1 MIKLKFK
8 RNVLILIAIISTLFG
23 LLAPALS
30 VMAADDAEA
39 EFNKQVDKYV
49 GDSENFEDVLDKI
62 VKDSRDDPNPQKNT
76 ITHVFKRMFNVGE
89 YINDVEYG
97 VLSKDLN
104 VSKTDILADKRYACI
119 PGSPNNLINHNCNI
133 PNFTTSLIQNIVA
146 PFMQPFSGAEKTE
159 AYAEFGLGVP
169 ENIPGGTVP
178 ENPESRV
185 HTYTAL
191 ELFGYDLKLTAYNGE
206 WDKIDVSTEARM
218 LSNFGVIDKFTL
230 LGTGL
235 WNSVRSGM
243 GALIENFS
251 FNPMNWVSGI
261 VNIFDSTV
269 SGGLNTVLDTSDLNI
284 VATNNW
290 KREEFG
296 GTLYNVYVLTDKEV
310 LQETSKKYF
319 REFISTLESKASLS
333 PQLRE
338 VLALEQVP
346 GFTFKPLW
354 EKPESIEARRKAEA
368 RNKRETQMASLD
380 YEYKPRY
387 VIVPKPVYYTE
398 KEQLKFWGDDNSAFI
413 NRAKAQGVISDISS
427 YNNYQQITSTWSSNW
442 ELYFAREFD
451 ALGPTVEKLIDEG
464 DREIFLKNP
473 HLDPKQPI
481 SHYAC
486 ANSDGSIKRKSD
498 GSIEYLYLKNNKGKT
513 QYLNKSCS
521 PARSPIGAALF
532 GTGWHGTVSRNDTR
546 HIDNVDPQTSG
557 IEKQLVN
564 NSFMSISRS
573 ISSFIAKT
581 TNTILG
587 LSFSP
592 VLSELGI
599 DSLAE
604 QLMKG
609 FRDTIFFPMSTL
621 VAVIGGILF
630 FMQVLKG
637 GSMWQI
643 IASIFLTFF
652 IFIAGAAFLLNPE
665 LPIKVID
672 EIPAQVDNFVAEA
685 VLVEDDGSTYC
696 ATGTDKDGIRSAQCN
711 VWGAMVF
718 NPWVHLQF
726 GTGYNNLY
734 ANGYAPSGAT
744 SFTNTNK
751 DLVGNAEVYMGGGKT
766 TNNWAMYQLSQTKAG
781 TINAKASSGR
791 EEIGTVDKDLYR
803 LVDLQAGPNNGK
815 GTDSR
820 YFSTWSGSGDGNLG
834 IALLTIAQSIVM
846 MIAIVGLGITK
857 IEASFLFSI
866 YIIFL
871 PFMLLYALLPQGKGK
886 LNQYLST
893 LGNLLLKR
901 VIVTAMLAVLLRTL
915 NLTSAKVD
923 SITTSAFMMIAIS
936 LGFILYKKELL
947 NLLTSSESTGQAKEI
962 LKESIPMQ
970 VQQRYQLTKAK
981 VRGAASGFIGGAMGA
996 SAHNRDL
1003 SRRQSKISSQ
1013 LREFEQKDKNKF
1025 TEEDF
1030 AQMNELQNELSN
1042 IETAKE
1048 EGRNKV
1054 LNQAIHGAKDSSQLI
1069 GRTAERA
1076 IRRQGFVGSKVYYD
1090 AQEEVIKEG
1099 ANKITNKEEPTTLD
1113 TYKEVIS
1120 HGDSN
1125 KSKTSEKNLSFEDGK
1140 VLMSPEVQRKVRE
1153 LARLRDE
1160 IASKGFE
1167 DNDGTAITP
1176 DIERVEEIADLI
1188 DKKRNKNRFIEG
1200 VKHPLSKDARENM
1213 QGKEK
1218 MRKSTSDVKSLIDE
1232 VIRSYHKKE
1241 IEDEINMRENAYQ
1254 EKVSR
1259 EGEKAGPLTED
1270 EYQAYRK
1277 KIIMAEVAKKWK
1289 EQTGEDQEIKERG
1302 ESDD

>member
-1 MIKLKFK
+1 MIKLKLK
-8 RNVLILIAIISTLFG
+8 RNVLILIAIIGTLFG
-23 LLAPALS
+23 LLAPALP
-30 VMAADDAEA
+30 VMADDAEA

-62 VKDSRDDPNPQKNT
+62 VKDSRDDPNPEKDT
-76 ITHVFKRMFNVGE
+76 ITHVFKRLFNVGE

-97 VLSKDLN
+97 VLSKDLD
-104 VSKTDILADKRYACI
+104 VSKADILADERYACI

-169 ENIPGGTVP
+169 KNIPGGIVP

-185 HTYTAL
+185 HAYTAL
-191 ELFGYDLKLTAYNGE
+191 ELFGYDLKLTSYNGE

-230 LGTGL
+230 LGTSL
-235 WNSVRSGM
+235 WNSARSGM
-243 GALIENFS
+243 SALIENFS
-251 FNPMNWVSGI
+251 FNPMNWISGL
-261 VNIFDSTV
+261 VNVFDSTV

-284 VATNNW
+284 VATNSW

-296 GTLYNVYVLTDKEV
+296 GTLYNVYVLTDVEV

-319 REFISTLESKASLS
+319 DKFIETLESKAYLN
-333 PQLRE
+333 PILRE
-338 VLALEQVP
+338 VIALKKAP
-346 GFTFKPLW
+346 GFTFEPLW
-354 EKPESIEARRKAEA
+354 EKPESIEARRKATA
-368 RNKRETQMASLD
+368 RNELETQIALAD
-380 YEYKPRY
+380 YEYIPMY
-387 VIVPKPVYYTE
+387 VTVPSPVYYTE

-413 NRAKAQGVISDISS
+413 DRAKAQGVISDISS
-427 YNNYQQITSTWSSNW
+427 YNNYQQITSTWNNNW
-442 ELYFAREFD
+442 QLYFAKEFD
-451 ALGPTVEKLIDEG
+451 ALGITVEKLIDEG

-486 ANSDGSIKRKSD
+486 ANPDGSIKRKSD
-498 GSIEYLYLKNNKGKT
+498 GSIEYLYLENNKG
-513 QYLNKSCS
+513 QIEYLNGSCA
-521 PARSPIGAALF
+521 PARPPIGAALL
-532 GTGWHGTVSRNDTR
+532 GTGWHGAISRNDTR

-557 IEKQLVN
+557 LGKQLE
-564 NSFMSISRS
+564 NSFFMSIGRS
-573 ISSFIAKT
+573 ISSFIAKM
-581 TNTILG
+581 TNTVLG

-592 VLSELGI
+592 ILSELGI
-599 DSLAE
+599 DALAE

-621 VAVIGGILF
+621 VAVIGGIMF

-672 EIPAQVDNFVAEA
+672 EIPAQIDNFVANA
-685 VLVEDDGSTYC
+685 VLVEDDESTYC
-696 ATGTDKDGIRSAQCN
+696 ATGTSNDGIRSAQCN

-734 ANGYAPSGAT
+734 ANGYAPSGAAA
-744 SFTNTNK
+744 FTNTNK
-751 DLVGNAEVYMGGGKT
+751 ALVGNAEVYMGGGKT
-766 TNNWAMYQLSQTKAG
+766 VNNWAMYQLSQTKAG

-803 LVDLQAGPNNGK
+803 LVDLQAGPNNGR

-820 YFSTWSGSGDGNLG
+820 YFSTWSGASGNLG

-871 PFMLLYALLPQGKGK
+871 PFVLLYALLPQGKGK

-901 VIVTAMLAVLLRTL
+901 AVVTAMLAVLLRTL

-923 SITTSAFMMIAIS
+923 SISTSAFMMIAIS

-947 NLLTSSESTGQAKEI
+947 NLITSSESTEQAKEI
-962 LKESIPMQ
+962 LKESIPKQ
-970 VQQRYQLTKAK
+970 VQQVYQLTRAR

-996 SAHNRDL
+996 SSHNRDL

-1013 LREFEQKDKNKF
+1013 LREFEQKDKNEF

-1030 AQMNELQNELSN
+1030 AQMNKLQNELSN
-1042 IETAKE
+1042 IEDAKE

-1054 LNQAIHGAKDSSQLI
+1054 FNQAVHGAKDSSQLI
-1069 GRTAERA
+1069 GRTAERR
-1076 IRRQGFVGSKVYYD
+1076 IRREGFAVSKVYYD

-1099 ANKITNKEEPTTLD
+1099 ANKITNKEDPTSLD

-1120 HGDSN
+1120 HGNSN

-1140 VLMSPEVQRKVRE
+1140 VLMNPKVQRKVRE
-1153 LARLRDE
+1153 LARMRDE
-1160 IASKGFE
+1160 IANKGFK
-1167 DNDGTAITP
+1167 DNYGDAITP
-1176 DIERVEEIADLI
+1176 DIEELEELADLI

-1200 VKHPLSKDARENM
+1200 VKHPFSKDARENM
-1213 QGKEK
+1213 LGKEK

-1289 EQTGEDQEIKERG
+1289 EQTGEDQEVKERG